1 MQHLAREHVQKVL
14 LEQEMLSLELASK
27 KKLDSWG
34 RELNER
40 EALTERE
47 KQKLDE
53 EKKQNDVRNSAL
65 QMASVEQR
73 KADVNVLRLVEE
85 QKREKEEALKKILEL
100 ERDIDA
106 KQKLEMEIAELI
118 RKTRGYEAPWRQ

>member
-1 MQHLAREHVQKVL
+1 MQRLAREHVQKVL
-14 LEQEMLSLELASK
+14 IKQEMLELESKK

-34 RELNER
+34 RELNKR

-65 QMASVEQR
+65 QMASVE
-73 KADVNVLRLVEE
+73 L
-85 QKREKEEALKKILEL
+85 
-100 ERDIDA
+100 
-106 KQKLEMEIAELI
+106 
-118 RKTRGYEAPWRQ
+118 

>member
-1 MQHLAREHVQKVL
+1 MQRLAREHVQKVL
-14 LEQEMLSLELASK
+14 LEQDMLSLELESKK

-53 EKKQNDVRNSAL
+53 EKKQVSNSS
-65 QMASVEQR
+65 MS
-73 KADVNVLRLVEE
+73 
-85 QKREKEEALKKILEL
+85 
-100 ERDIDA
+100 
-106 KQKLEMEIAELI
+106 
-118 RKTRGYEAPWRQ
+118 